1 MATVKYGD
9 LSFWCETAIKGEDYV
24 HLLDSEGN
32 MIVAFDGVQYLS
44 DFTITNGSWTE
55 PTPEHECYVAV
66 MKDDGTIGKGGHKCS
81 DLATKLTDLKDVVV
95 CDSMPEIFTDGRWYL
110 VRAEV

>member
-66 MKDDGTIGKGGHKCS
+66 MKDDGTIGKGGHKCC
-81 DLATKLTDLKDVVV
+81 DLIAAEVCLNGAPDVL
-95 CDSMPEIFTDGRWYL
+95 EEGKWYL
-110 VRAEV
+110 IKEA

>member
-66 MKDDGTIGKGGHKCS
+66 MKDDGTIGKGGHRCC
-81 DLATKLTDLKDVVV
+81 DILTAEV
-95 CDSMPEIFTDGRWYL
+95 CQSTPTSLVEGKWYL
-110 VRAEV
+110 IKEA